1 MQKHVFGFQ
10 GRRIE
15 LWTHPEPDYLNS
27 VISRGQTFYELDV
40 LMKCRERHLP
50 GTAIIDV
57 GANIGNH
64 SVFYAAVLGARVYA
78 FEPDRRSHDL
88 LELNIAANEL
98 DGRIITECCGI
109 GAQDGLASLNAG
121 IPHSGTARISF
132 GAGGDLSIRRL
143 DSVGFADP
151 ICIVKVDVE
160 GAEVGVLQGAAGL
173 IEAWLPD
180 FFVEVEHPHELPP
193 VLEVML
199 GFGYAP
205 LGRYAATPTY
215 LFAAVDQASRM
226 RRLVSALSTTVV

>member
-15 LWTHPEPDYLNS
+15 LWTHPEPDYLHS
-27 VISRGQTFYELDV
+27 VISRSKTFYELDV

-64 SVFYAAVLGARVYA
+64 AVFYAAVMGVRVHA

-98 DGRIITECCGI
+98 DGRIITQCCAI
-109 GAQDGLASLNAG
+109 GAQDGTASLHAG
-121 IPHSGTARISF
+121 VPHSGTARITF
-132 GAGGDLSIRRL
+132 DADGDLSIRRL
-143 DSVGFADP
+143 DSMSYADP
-151 ICIVKVDVE
+151 ISIVKVDVE
-160 GAEVGVLQGAAGL
+160 GTEVGVLQGAAGL

-193 VLEVML
+193 VLDVML
-199 GFGYAP
+199 GFGYTP

-215 LFAAVDQASRM
+215 LFAALDQAKRM
-226 RRLVSALSTTVV
+226 QRLVSALSGP